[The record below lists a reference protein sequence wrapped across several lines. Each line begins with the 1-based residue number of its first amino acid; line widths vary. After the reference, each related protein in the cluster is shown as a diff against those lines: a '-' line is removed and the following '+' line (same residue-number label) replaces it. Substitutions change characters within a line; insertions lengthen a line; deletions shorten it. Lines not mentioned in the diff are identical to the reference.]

1 LLQSECLH
9 DWQNCQRGLGKRVC
23 PGAERSD
30 KALVAGDNKTAARD
44 KTFAAVLRSRPLR
57 CLRLLEAASAK
68 TGGVN
73 RPSSAESD
81 AAEARDAVEELESVE
96 ASVLVLVV
104 QVSVDSL

>member
-1 LLQSECLH
+1 
-9 DWQNCQRGLGKRVC
+9 
-23 PGAERSD
+23 
-30 KALVAGDNKTAARD
+30 
-44 KTFAAVLRSRPLR
+44 
-57 CLRLLEAASAK
+57 LLEAASAK